1 MSCWWCFCEGYQRG
15 ERMGGQVFFMSVL
28 FMNLQAATQRPL
40 PALAFRSAILR
51 NPYTAESIQTYA
63 RQLKREYP
71 EQAYIISDIAIA
83 AQLLT
88 TNKDRMAIRRQLVD
102 LERYLETS
110 R

>member
-1 MSCWWCFCEGYQRG
+1 
-15 ERMGGQVFFMSVL
+15 MSVL

-40 PALAFRSAILR
+40 PALAFRSAILQ
-51 NPYTAESIQTYA
+51 NPYTAESIQSYA

-71 EQAYIISDIAIA
+71 DQAALISDIASA
-83 AQLLT
+83 GRLLT
-88 TNKDRMAIRRQLVD
+88 TNKDRAIIRKQLVD